1 MGALSVVICA
11 ILSHFFL
18 KESLTFFVR
27 PSSEAIGDQ
36 LTGRDGSGVRCV

>member
-18 KESLTFFVR
+18 KESLNFFVR
-27 PSSEAIGDQ
+27 LQCPFVA
-36 LTGRDGSGVRCV
+36 LH